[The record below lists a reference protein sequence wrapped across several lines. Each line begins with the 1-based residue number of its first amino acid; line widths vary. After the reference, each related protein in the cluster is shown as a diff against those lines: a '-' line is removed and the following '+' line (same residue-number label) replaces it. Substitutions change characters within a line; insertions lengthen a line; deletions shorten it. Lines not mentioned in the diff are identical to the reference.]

1 MARGKGVSGERAS
14 GLMWAVR
21 LGGGGWGGGG
31 GGGGGAPGGGPPGQP
46 REWAAWLSWAEG
58 RRT

>member
-21 LGGGGWGGGG
+21 SVGHGRGEGGE
-31 GGGGGAPGGGPPGQP
+31 A